1 MSGNI
6 TMRGKDAVYAGL
18 AECFITIDGKRYN
31 FMSLTEFESRL
42 KTNIVKVNILGKVG
56 AGHKAAGSEGTWSA
70 KAHYNQSV
78 IREMMR
84 NYQKSG
90 ELQYFEIQVSNEDP
104 TSSVGR
110 QTIVHKD
117 CLCDEIT
124 LAKFAAGDDLL
135 EEKLSGTFDDWDMPE
150 AFSKMDGFETN

>member
-1 MSGNI
+1 MANNI

-31 FMSLTEFESRL
+31 FMSLTEFESKL

-56 AGHKAAGSEGTWSA
+56 AGHKTAGSEGVWTA

-78 IREMMR
+78 IREMMQK
-84 NYQKSG
+84 YQKSG

-117 CLCDEIT
+117 CLCEEIT
-124 LAKFAAGDDLL
+124 LAKFAAGEDLL

-150 AFSKMDGFETN
+150 TFTLMDGFEG